1 MNTQQNHI
9 FNVLGVVFLTVVLV
23 IFSILYG
30 TKASALSYNQ
40 VLHRSPTFHLVKDI
54 YVLLSGSYYP
64 ISDWFGFGMN
74 QLKINKM
81 LDVSGDVR
89 VGNRVI
95 IRGNGSVSTGLN
107 ADKLDGYEASDL
119 LAAASGGNGEYR
131 IYYACAI
138 NKRTGWGGTC
148 SCSYPQ
154 VNVPECPPGWREVYY
169 RDGLTDPG
177 YTYYPGFQL
186 ISDVT
191 LAAVR
196 QINWCTPGEGCT
208 CSATVTIE
216 DGSGSVIKSASARVH
231 IGTNHC
237 CCIKINCGYRVC
249 KKI

>member
-1 MNTQQNHI
+1 MNPRHKNYI
-9 FNVLGVVFLTVVLV
+9 FNVLGVFFLTIVLV

-74 QLKINKM
+74 RLKINKM

-89 VGNRVI
+89 VGNNVI

-119 LAAASGGNGEYR
+119 LAASGGNGEYR
-131 IYYACAI
+131 IYYACAGAT
-138 NKRTGWGGTC
+138 RQYYD
-148 SCSYPQ
+148 YPPWPS
-154 VNVPECPPGWREVYY
+154 VNVPSCPSGWEEVYY
-169 RDGLTDPG
+169 RDGLHDPG

-186 ISDVT
+186 ISDGSLT
-191 LAAVR
+191 CQDHAVSDYYTTV
-196 QINWCTPGEGCT
+196 WASCT
-208 CSATVTIE
+208 VKIV
-216 DGSGSVIKSASARVH
+216 DGSGTVIKSFTETNWGNPSVSVRV
-231 IGTNHC
+231 
-237 CCIKINCGYRVC
+237 NCGYRVC